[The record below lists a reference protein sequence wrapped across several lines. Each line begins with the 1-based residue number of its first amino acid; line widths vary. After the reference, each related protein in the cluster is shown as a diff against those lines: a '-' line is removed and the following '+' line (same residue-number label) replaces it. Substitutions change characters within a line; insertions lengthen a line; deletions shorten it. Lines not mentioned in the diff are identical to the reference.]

1 MLVYLVRHGI
11 AEDHAATGSDAER
24 KLVPEGKEKT
34 KRMMKSLA
42 KMMYPVPDI
51 VVSSPL
57 VRAEQT
63 AQLALEYFASDA
75 EYKVS
80 ETLTPMSDVLNT
92 IGLIE
97 SLKQDYGVAMLV
109 GHEPHLSMFG
119 SALLGVSHP
128 AIEMKKSTVALFELH
143 RIEPFRVRGTLIT
156 LLSPRLTTLS

>member
-24 KLVPEGKEKT
+24 KLVAEGKEKT
-34 KRMMKSLA
+34 KKMMKSLA
-42 KMMYPVPDI
+42 KMMYPVPDV

-63 AQLALEYFASDA
+63 AQLALEYFATDA

-80 ETLTPMSDVLNT
+80 DSLTPMSDVLNT

-97 SLKQDYGVAMLV
+97 GLKNDYGVAMLV
-109 GHEPHLSMFG
+109 GHEPHMSMFG
-119 SALLGVSHP
+119 SALLGVNHP
-128 AIEMKKSTVALFELH
+128 AIEMKKSAVALFELH